1 NHYLIRDAAQ
11 DACKRISDDK
21 TNPWQVTLDSDTQGE
36 AGMCDIPNTILKKI
50 EKSDIMLAD
59 LTLVGRIDG
68 EREKLTP
75 NPNVVFELGSA
86 AAKMAFPS
94 LIGVMNEAFGSVDGQ
109 MFDTKRRGCITYECP
124 AGSERSAIEKVRKSL
139 SADLE
144 KAIRVSI
151 EKEVLPR
158 RKLR

>member
-1 NHYLIRDAAQ
+1 MQITVFYAWQSDRSGKVNHYLIRDVAQ

-21 TNPWQVTLDSDTQGE
+21 TNPWRVRLDSDAQGE

-75 NPNVVFELGSA
+75 NPNVVFELGYA

-94 LIGVMNEAFGSVDGQ
+94 LIGVMNRAFGSVDGQ
-109 MFDTKRRGCITYECP
+109 
-124 AGSERSAIEKVRKSL
+124 
-139 SADLE
+139 
-144 KAIRVSI
+144 
-151 EKEVLPR
+151 
-158 RKLR
+158 